1 VSEFGFFPIFWGL
14 SFYATPGL
22 DSRLW
27 KLPTAFPAAA
37 PSPWESLGC
46 LNMSLEF
53 DDGHLRRGQ
62 EKLLPVF
69 QPNPPTNPPTHAI
82 KFLPSFSVFLKY

>member
-1 VSEFGFFPIFWGL
+1 
-14 SFYATPGL
+14 
-22 DSRLW
+22 
-27 KLPTAFPAAA
+27 
-37 PSPWESLGC
+37 
-46 LNMSLEF
+46 MSLEF